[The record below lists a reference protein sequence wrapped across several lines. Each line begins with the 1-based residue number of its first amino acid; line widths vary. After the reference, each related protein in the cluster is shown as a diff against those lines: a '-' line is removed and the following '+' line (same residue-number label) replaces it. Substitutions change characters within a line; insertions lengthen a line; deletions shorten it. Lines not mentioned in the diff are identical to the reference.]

1 MKKSVNKPWAISDKY
16 RNKYGVIW
24 SDMDFEINPKISTYQ
39 FKNDP
44 LNTNVGVLKICGKT
58 IPMQYKQLLSAA
70 NVTADSAKA
79 VYFEKPEKWEK
90 FAINVL
96 NQELYL
102 KKHEIGKLAETLE
115 DTTEIIS
122 KSYELG
128 LYL

>member
-1 MKKSVNKPWAISDKY
+1 MNKSVNKPWAISDKY
-16 RNKYGVIW
+16 KNKYGRIW

-44 LNTNVGVLKICGKT
+44 LNINIGELKICGKT
-58 IPMQYKQLLSAA
+58 IPMKYKQLLSAV
-70 NVTADSAKA
+70 NIISEQAKA

-102 KKHEIGKLAETLE
+102 KKHEVGKLSETLN
-115 DTTEIIS
+115 DTADIIT
-122 KSYELG
+122 KTYELG

>member
-16 RNKYGVIW
+16 RNKYGSIW

>member
-70 NVTADSAKA
+70 NITADSAKA

>member
-16 RNKYGVIW
+16 RNKYGSIW

-44 LNTNVGVLKICGKT
+44 LNTNIGELKICGKT

-115 DTTEIIS
+115 DTADIII
-122 KSYELG
+122 KTYELG

>member
-96 NQELYL
+96 NQELKIAFKEKVSGL
-102 KKHEIGKLAETLE
+102 KR
-115 DTTEIIS
+115 S
-122 KSYELG
+122 C
-128 LYL
+128 

>member
-70 NVTADSAKA
+70 NTTADSAKA

-115 DTTEIIS
+115 DTTEIIA

>member
-115 DTTEIIS
+115 DTAEIIS

>member
-16 RNKYGVIW
+16 RNKYGVIR

-70 NVTADSAKA
+70 NITADSAKA

>member
-1 MKKSVNKPWAISDKY
+1 
-16 RNKYGVIW
+16 
-24 SDMDFEINPKISTYQ
+24 
-39 FKNDP
+39 
-44 LNTNVGVLKICGKT
+44 
-58 IPMQYKQLLSAA
+58 MQYKQLLSAA